1 MAKNEGRSTA
11 KKEREG
17 ARGLVLTAF
26 QRYLG
31 EICSFPH
38 GEKHRFVFWAGCP
51 FGPRTRRSRA
61 VVFGS
66 GFRRFG
72 PGQPRITA
80 RLQDGFA
87 GPNWGQGGGLGRVQE
102 AKNSPRSM
110 PVAPC
115 PGWSRS
121 TPPKSP
127 EAWANAV
134 TAEGRGLQERSMRG
148 GWPGGQHLLAIPGS
162 PHHRVSLQCLYVPG
176 QVGVF
181 VPELLEPE
189 WCLSRL
195 PIVVGFAGTSP
206 LPSGIL
212 P

>member
-1 MAKNEGRSTA
+1 MAKSESRSTA

-38 GEKHRFVFWAGCP
+38 GEKHRFVFWAGCI

-87 GPNWGQGGGLGRVQE
+87 GPNWGQEGGLGRVQE

-115 PGWSRS
+115 PGWSRG

-127 EAWANAV
+127 EAWANAAI
-134 TAEGRGLQERSMRG
+134 TEGRGLQERSMRA
-148 GWPGGQHLLAIPGS
+148 GWPGGSTCWPFQAAHTTGS
-162 PHHRVSLQCLYVPG
+162 VFSASMYQAKWASSSLNFWSLS
-176 QVGVF
+176 GV
-181 VPELLEPE
+181 
-189 WCLSRL
+189 CR
-195 PIVVGFAGTSP
+195 GFR
-206 LPSGIL
+206 
-212 P
+212 